1 MAEPSDDALLA
12 GVAGGDHDAAVAF
25 VRRHQA
31 KVFGLAVA
39 IVGDHQL
46 AQDVAQEAFVRAWR
60 HAEVFDARR
69 GTAAAW
75 LTTIVRNLAIDAL
88 RLRRESPTDVTQLLS
103 ALAVHDDAAEGSERQ
118 EELIAVRHALAGM
131 AVEKR
136 RAVLMAAFWGLTARE
151 ISAAEGIPLGT
162 AKTRVRDGLLQL
174 RATLPRER
182 SG

>member
-1 MAEPSDDALLA
+1 MAMAEPSDEALLA

-46 AQDVAQEAFVRAWR
+46 AEG
-60 HAEVFDARR
+60 FDARR
-69 GTAAAW
+69 GTATAW

-88 RLRRESPTDVTQLLS
+88 RLRRESPSDVTQLLS
-103 ALAVHDDAAEGSERQ
+103 ALAVHDQAAEGSERQ
-118 EELIAVRHALAGM
+118 EELIAVRHALASM

-174 RATLPRER
+174 RATLPGGR